1 MILRW
6 AVLSLLAVIPYA
18 AVAAATAAD
27 SVWVK
32 VPVESV
38 DSVWIKIPASGSSTG
53 HIACDAPVS
62 AGKPAS
68 VSVPAMQSA
77 GLAARRQ
84 AWSRK
89 YTDDPRRVVF
99 SWGAEA
105 GSSIDMSEN
114 DMSSVDINATFGLR
128 YR

>member
-18 AVAAATAAD
+18 AVAAAAD

-32 VPVESV
+32 VSVESV
-38 DSVWIKIPASGSSTG
+38 DSVWIKIPAPDSSTG
-53 HIACDAPVS
+53 HIACDALVS

-68 VSVPAMQSA
+68 VPAMQSDGIA
-77 GLAARRQ
+77 VRRQ

-105 GSSIDMSEN
+105 VSP
-114 DMSSVDINATFGLR
+114 
-128 YR
+128 

>member
-18 AVAAATAAD
+18 AVAAAAD

-32 VPVESV
+32 VSVESV
-38 DSVWIKIPASGSSTG
+38 DSVWIKIPAPDSSTG
-53 HIACDAPVS
+53 HIACDALVS

-68 VSVPAMQSA
+68 VPAMQSDGIA
-77 GLAARRQ
+77 VRRQ
-84 AWSRK
+84 AWGRK

-105 GSSIDMSEN
+105 VSP
-114 DMSSVDINATFGLR
+114 
-128 YR
+128 